1 MRQMDKWEHVR
12 NEKDY
17 EEENKRMRKERIKK
31 KKKKK
36 KKKKVENSIL
46 TMKFQ

>member
-1 MRQMDKWEHVR
+1 MDKWEHVR
-12 NEKDY
+12 NEKEY

-31 KKKKK
+31 KK
-36 KKKKVENSIL
+36 VENSVL